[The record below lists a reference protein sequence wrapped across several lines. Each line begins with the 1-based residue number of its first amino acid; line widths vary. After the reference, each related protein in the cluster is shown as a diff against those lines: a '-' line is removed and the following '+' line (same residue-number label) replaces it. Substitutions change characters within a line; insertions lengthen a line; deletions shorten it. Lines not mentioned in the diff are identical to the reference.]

1 MEIGGTAHSA
11 DKRQQKADEYS
22 GQKKGNGP
30 VLLFQRKHQCGDH
43 NSDHTKGNKE
53 EKKDRDMRH
62 PPLKRCCRKADA
74 KRNADSLPLADKH
87 LAWGHYNRHLLP
99 GQGGQGILYPAK
111 ETKIQKK
118 QAGRIIC
125 PSRMKKVKKMEG
137 KPNF

>member
-62 PPLKRCCRKADA
+62 PPPETMLPESRRK
-74 KRNADSLPLADKH
+74 KKCGQLA
-87 LAWGHYNRHLLP
+87 LG
-99 GQGGQGILYPAK
+99 
-111 ETKIQKK
+111 
-118 QAGRIIC
+118 
-125 PSRMKKVKKMEG
+125 
-137 KPNF
+137 